1 MEPIFL
7 PASTW
12 RPVSSVTSRR
22 AVSSRFSPGLGVPLG
37 NPQRRGVFIW
47 PQRRTSTRC
56 GERRSTTPPED
67 TGCSTGRL
75 LTLKG
80 VFQRLQLRES
90 FLDGLAEPGVCLLQ
104 ALPQGQPG
112 LRAAYPSQCPDSC
125 LPDLDLFIVA
135 GGDQVG
141 DSRLISY
148 LPHCPR

>member
-47 PQRRTSTRC
+47 PQRRTSTPW

-67 TGCSTGRL
+67 TGYSTGRSL
-75 LTLKG
+75 PLKG
-80 VFQRLQLRES
+80 VFHGLRLRES
-90 FLDGLAEPGVCLLQ
+90 FLDGLAEPGVCPLE

-112 LRAAYPSQCPDSC
+112 LRAAYLSQGPDGC
-125 LPDLDLFIVA
+125 LPDLDIFI
-135 GGDQVG
+135 
-141 DSRLISY
+141 
-148 LPHCPR
+148 